1 MADPG
6 TEPISLSELGTLQIL
21 QRHYL
26 FRDLPEGMLSQLA
39 SLALRRRYD
48 KDTVIFAQGDA
59 GDALY
64 GIASGRVRISA
75 SGTQGQEVYLNI
87 MEPGDVFGEIAVMD
101 GLPRTASATT
111 IDPVTLIVIRR
122 ADFLSLVE
130 RAPKLAVH
138 LLQLLCARL
147 RWTSDLIEEAA
158 FLSGPSRLAK
168 RLLILAA
175 LHGRPED
182 GQLVLQISQADLAL
196 FLGMSRQLV
205 NQHLQDWRKR
215 GWVDLSRGRI
225 SIVAP
230 HSLGALIV

>member
-6 TEPISLSELGTLQIL
+6 AKPTPLSGLSTLQIL

-26 FRDLPEGMLSQLA
+26 FRGLPEPMLAQLA
-39 SLALRRRYD
+39 ALAVRRRYD
-48 KDTVIFAQGDA
+48 KDTVIFAQGDP

-75 SGTQGQEVYLNI
+75 SGAQGQEVYLNI

-101 GLPRTASATT
+101 GLPRTASATS
-111 IDPVTLIVIRR
+111 IDPATLIVVRR
-122 ADFLSLVE
+122 ADFLSLLE
-130 RAPKLAVH
+130 RAPQLAIH

-147 RWTSDLIEEAA
+147 RWTSELIEEAA

-215 GWVDLSRGRI
+215 GWVDLARGRI
-225 SIVAP
+225 AIVAP
-230 HSLGALIV
+230 HALGALIV